1 MPNPIDIHVGM
12 RLRLARAELSQ
23 TALADKVGVTYQQI
37 QKYEKGT
44 NRISAS
50 RLLQLA
56 RVLGVDVSYFFEG
69 TEDIGDSGDS
79 EAQRPLASIDLKLAQ
94 RLGKIENTRLKRA
107 VLALLAELDP
117 DKSTRAR

>member
-23 TALADKVGVTYQQI
+23 TALADKVGVTFQQI

-69 TEDIGDSGDS
+69 TEDIGDSGDC
-79 EAQRPLASIDLKLAQ
+79 EAQSPPARIDLKLAL

-107 VLALLAELDP
+107 VLGLLAELDP
-117 DKSTRAR
+117 DKNR

>member
-12 RLRLARAELSQ
+12 RLRLARAHAELSQ
-23 TALADKVGVTYQQI
+23 TALADKVGVTFQQI

-44 NRISAS
+44 DRISAS

-69 TEDIGDSGDS
+69 TDEIGDDGAS
-79 EAQRPLASIDLKLAQ
+79 EAQSHPTRLDLKLAEQ
-94 RLGKIENTRLKRA
+94 LGKTKNSKLKRA
-107 VLALLAELDP
+107 VLGSRLA
-117 DKSTRAR
+117 